1 MLANETVH
9 GSLLLLFDTWP
20 RATEQTFDVCDCA
33 DETEQ
38 ADAEQTEVADAD
50 AAAVA
55 AAAAAAAAATADD
68 DAEDDD
74 AVDVAEIS
82 CNFFESQNGIKNRS
96 DKWFVTDL
104 GAMMRPN
111 YPL

>member
-9 GSLLLLFDTWP
+9 GSLLLFDTWP
-20 RATEQTFDVCDCA
+20 RATEQTFDVCDCV
-33 DETEQ
+33 DDTEQ
-38 ADAEQTEVADAD
+38 ADAEQTDVADAD

-68 DAEDDD
+68 DVD

-82 CNFFESQNGIKNRS
+82 CIFPKR
-96 DKWFVTDL
+96 KK
-104 GAMMRPN
+104 
-111 YPL
+111 

>member
-9 GSLLLLFDTWP
+9 GSLLLFDTWP
-20 RATEQTFDVCDCA
+20 RATEQTFDVCDCV

-38 ADAEQTEVADAD
+38 ADAEQTDVADAD
-50 AAAVA
+50 AAAAVA

-68 DAEDDD
+68 DDVD

-82 CNFFESQNGIKNRS
+82 CKFSEIQKERNDQK
-96 DKWFVTDL
+96 
-104 GAMMRPN
+104 
-111 YPL
+111 

>member
-9 GSLLLLFDTWP
+9 GSLLDTWP

-38 ADAEQTEVADAD
+38 ADAEQTDVADAD

-68 DAEDDD
+68 DDDDDDDD

-82 CNFFESQNGIKNRS
+82 CDVGFGKR
-96 DKWFVTDL
+96 
-104 GAMMRPN
+104 
-111 YPL
+111 